1 MLPRISFR
9 KLSQAFL
16 SALVLTWTGVILG
29 DIAILGFQS
38 VWASLAIHVAW
49 YFVLVMVVLGIG
61 SVGSPLGATP
71 TNEIEV
77 ELALLIVALFGTAA
91 MFGLICRD
99 LHGLVGGG
107 FSGNPPG
114 NSRFTWIA
122 YGLDNTLECM
132 LIDFPSVYD
141 LQLTKIKPS
150 SFWSQSIVMAFRL
163 SVDFFLAKALL
174 QYFIALRRRAALAKG
189 RTAA

>member
-9 KLSQAFL
+9 KLSHAFL

-29 DIAILGFQS
+29 DMALLGLQS
-38 VWASLAIHVAW
+38 VWASLAIHVVW
-49 YFVLVMVVLGIG
+49 YFALVMVVLGIG
-61 SVGSPLGATP
+61 AVGSPLGATP
-71 TNEIEV
+71 ANEIEV
-77 ELALLIVALFGTAA
+77 ELALLIVALLGTAA

-99 LHGLVGGG
+99 LYFLVGGG

-141 LQLTKIKPS
+141 LQFTRIKPS
-150 SFWSQSIVMAFRL
+150 SFWSQSVVMAFRL
-163 SVDFFLAKALL
+163 SVDFFLVKGLL
-174 QYFIALRRRAALAKG
+174 QYFIALRRRTVLAQG
-189 RTAA
+189 RTSA